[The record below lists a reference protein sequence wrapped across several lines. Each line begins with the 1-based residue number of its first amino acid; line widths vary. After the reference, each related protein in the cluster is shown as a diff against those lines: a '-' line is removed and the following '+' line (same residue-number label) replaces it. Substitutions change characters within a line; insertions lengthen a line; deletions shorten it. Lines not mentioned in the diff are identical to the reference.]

1 MFILTRFSKQ
11 LDIRI
16 ACIVIASLLFTL
28 LGLVAM
34 ICRCK
39 KKYLY
44 LGIIFDDRVER
55 RALEME
61 NKAKGAAFLKCNVLL
76 FVLVLLLRIYML
88 LICKRLY
95 FILLVVICPFRG

>member
-16 ACIVIASLLFTL
+16 ACTVIASLLFTL

-55 RALEME
+55 RAEIKALEME
-61 NKAKGAAFLKCNVLL
+61 NKAKGAAF
-76 FVLVLLLRIYML
+76 
-88 LICKRLY
+88 
-95 FILLVVICPFRG
+95 